1 MQSLHLKLAR
11 VQLYRM
17 NKCSVTPLLFAHLK
31 QKFLWHLHAFCDETA
46 HFMVLPSALQMEQV
60 PMVELK
66 FVIFVGG
73 GKMFDSRETGKNNFV
88 IIRDA

>member
-31 QKFLWHLHAFCDETA
+31 QKFLWHLHAFCAETA

-66 FVIFVGG
+66 FVIFVGVG
-73 GKMFDSRETGKNNFV
+73 RCLITGKQGK
-88 IIRDA
+88 ISL

>member
-66 FVIFVGG
+66 FVILWGWE
-73 GKMFDSRETGKNNFV
+73 D
-88 IIRDA
+88 I